1 MGKYISQADG
11 ESALSAQTVAQLYVD
26 DASSGVVN
34 VQAITDNIDRAE
46 GEVDSFLLGVT
57 VESLSTITGAD
68 RLLRGCA
75 LDFFVAFSFERH
87 PEYARTF
94 GDNPRA
100 SPQYTRAKERMLRI
114 QAATQRLPDQTKGAN
129 PPRNVGGIVR
139 SDGPRMMIQGVD
151 GTNNGA
157 GF

>member
-1 MGKYISQADG
+1 MGKYISQADA

-26 DASSGVVN
+26 DATSGVVN
-34 VQAITDNIDRAE
+34 TQAIADNIDRAE
-46 GEVDSFLLGVT
+46 GEVDSFLLGVS
-57 VESLSTITGAD
+57 VSDLANITGAD

-87 PEYARTF
+87 PEYVHTF

-114 QAATQRLPDQTKGAN
+114 QAATQRLPDQTGAAKT
-129 PPRNVGGIVR
+129 PRNVGGIATA
-139 SDGPRMMIQGVD
+139 DGPRMMITGVD
-151 GTNNGA
+151 GTQNGA